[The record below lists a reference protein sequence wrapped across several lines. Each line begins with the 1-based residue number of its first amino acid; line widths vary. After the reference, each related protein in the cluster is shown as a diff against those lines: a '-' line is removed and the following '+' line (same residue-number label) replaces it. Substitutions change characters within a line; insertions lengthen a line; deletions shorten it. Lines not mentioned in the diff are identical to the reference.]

1 MLDANIK
8 GQLQAYLER
17 VTQPIEIVAN
27 LDGSDKSREMQEM
40 LEEITG
46 LSGKISLELRQDA
59 NERAPSFSLN
69 RPGEKIG
76 LRFAGI
82 PLGHEFTSLVLAL
95 LQVGGHP
102 PKVEADVIQQV
113 KQLEGPFHFETFVS
127 LTCHNC
133 PEVVQALN
141 LMAVLNP
148 NVT

>member
-40 LEEITG
+40 LEDITG

-76 LRFAGI
+76 LRFAGKI
-82 PLGHEFTSLVLAL
+82 LFRPPLPGEAFRWATNSPRWCWPCCRSAVIRPRSRPTSSS
-95 LQVGGHP
+95 
-102 PKVEADVIQQV
+102 K
-113 KQLEGPFHFETFVS
+113 
-127 LTCHNC
+127 
-133 PEVVQALN
+133 
-141 LMAVLNP
+141 
-148 NVT
+148 